1 MNTVRSFV
9 RLAAK
14 TSPLARQTVTRRTIH
29 SSPAVLS
36 DALFVHRDTPKNNAK
51 IPFEFSPENK
61 KKVEEIFKKY
71 PPQYKKGAIMPL
83 LDLGQRQ
90 HGFTSLSVM
99 NEVARLTEVPPMR
112 VYEVATFYT
121 MYNREPVGKYFL
133 QVCTTTPCQL
143 GGCGSTKI
151 LNTLT
156 EELNIKPGQ
165 TTKDGLFT
173 LVEVEC
179 AGACVN
185 APVMAINDDYYE
197 DLTPETTKKL
207 VENLQSGKPVTPG
220 PQSGRHTCEFAPG
233 VYTTLN
239 EEPYGPGFGVR
250 SDL

>member
-1 MNTVRSFV
+1 MNSLRT
-9 RLAAK
+9 LI
-14 TSPLARQTVTRRTIH
+14 RQTTKVSSTRRFIH
-29 SSPAVLS
+29 SAPAVKS
-36 DALFVHRDTPKNNAK
+36 DAIFIHRDTAENNANNK
-51 IPFEFSPENK
+51 FAFNEDNK
-61 KKVEEIFKKY
+61 KRIEEILKKY

-90 HGFTSLSVM
+90 HGFTSISVM
-99 NEVARLTEVPPMR
+99 NEVARLLEVPPMR

-121 MYNREPVGKYFL
+121 MYNRNPVGKYFL
-133 QVCTTTPCQL
+133 QLCTTTPCQL

-151 LNTLT
+151 LDTLT
-156 EELNIKPGQ
+156 SELGIQPGE
-165 TTKDGLFT
+165 TTKDGKFT

-207 VENLQSGKPVTPG
+207 LDNLKSDKAITPG
-220 PQSGRHTCEFAPG
+220 PQSGRHTCEYAPG

-239 EEPYGPGFGVR
+239 DEPYGPGFRVR
-250 SDL
+250 EDL